1 VHALALAGLWAT
13 ALTASIPNHV
23 LAEDSVPYDAIPP
36 YVVEVNDVT
45 AKVGE
50 HVVMLATLKLKD
62 GYRVLEA
69 YNNRV
74 GQFSSF
80 DDGVR
85 FEQKVV
91 GATVQERTLIFP
103 VALQATKPGKH
114 PINGVIRVGYI
125 KGPDT
130 MWMVS
135 VPLIANV
142 TGTE

>member
-1 VHALALAGLWAT
+1 M
-13 ALTASIPNHV
+13 
-23 LAEDSVPYDAIPP
+23 
-36 YVVEVNDVT
+36 NDIT

-62 GYRVLEA
+62 GYKVLEA

-74 GQFSSF
+74 GQLSSF

-103 VALQATKPGKH
+103 VALHATKPGKH
-114 PINGVIRVGYI
+114 PINGVIRIGYI

-135 VPLIANV
+135 VPLVANV
-142 TGTE
+142 TGTQ